1 MPKKWKKMKVT
12 NIGWG
17 QKKPGQGKMWGQKD
31 QGKGK
36 GQGQRARARAKPQT
50 DIFPESPEFLQ
61 MIPMVTFLE
70 NLSGSFFVVSNCP
83 LAAASP
89 GPSSM
94 QQRMVPSARRTKSPC
109 KHCIYPKLL
118 LAGCL
123 SPIFSCSRTVCRCP
137 SGWPTMVLR
146 YLLILKEKGFHGK
159 ILLKWTWKTNFS
171 KEFHIWYKFSY
182 RCYLAISIVLFSHS
196 VLYCWRWWWSWVN
209 DTSGHMV
216 ATAQRH
222 GSF

>member
-1 MPKKWKKMKVT
+1 MRAKKARERENVRAKRS
-12 NIGWG
+12 
-17 QKKPGQGKMWGQKD
+17 
-31 QGKGK
+31 
-36 GQGQRARARAKPQT
+36 GQGQRARAKGKGKGKTTNRY
-50 DIFPESPEFLQ
+50 FPRKSGVFANDSNGHVLRKS
-61 MIPMVTFLE
+61 FRKFFCWLE
-70 NLSGSFFVVSNCP
+70 L
-83 LAAASP
+83 
-89 GPSSM
+89 PSSSC
-94 QQRMVPSARRTKSPC
+94 QSWTFQHATENGAICPSNKKSL
-109 KHCIYPKLL
+109 HCIYPKLL

-123 SPIFSCSRTVCRCP
+123 SPISSCSRTVCRCP
-137 SGWPTMVLR
+137 SGWPTMVSR

-159 ILLKWTWKTNFS
+159 ILLRWTWKTNFS

-196 VLYCWRWWWSWVN
+196 VLDCWRWWWSWVN